1 MSSKAGDT
9 ELPSPNLHE
18 PDRFVEAAALST
30 DYLNHFAEALM
41 LMEMAA
47 DHPLLV
53 HELANWTPTTYLAH
67 FDDSGLRCADVALA
81 AYHELDA
88 ASRRAFE
95 ALCSAMD
102 RLVATVVLTLDEIKD
117 PAEALPIVMIAAAA
131 FRNLLARATGFINSG
146 GDMACAAYDKVELQ
160 DVIDRIMSVRASACA

>member
-1 MSSKAGDT
+1 MTSRAGDA
-9 ELPSPNLHE
+9 ELSSPNPHE

-41 LMEMAA
+41 LMEMAGE
-47 DHPLLV
+47 DPSLV
-53 HELANWTPTTYLAH
+53 HELASWTPTTYIAH
-67 FDDSGLRCADVALA
+67 FDASGLRCADVALV

-88 ASRRAFE
+88 ASRGAFE

-102 RLVATVVLTLDEIKD
+102 RLVSTVVLTLHEIKD
-117 PAEALPIVMIAAAA
+117 PADALPIVMIAAAA

-146 GDMACAAYDKVELQ
+146 GDMACAAYDAVELQ
-160 DVIDRIMSVRASACA
+160 DVIDRIMSA